1 MKNVGI
7 VCEGPTDYILLQS
20 VTDYVLGNNNH
31 YKLLQPEPNL
41 MGEYGN
47 GWKGVWKW
55 CADNALIKG
64 QIMKE
69 IEPRLD
75 FLILPLFKHVRMRN
89 VREKG
94 CRNNDVCVQHDF
106 HFSFPHAWKR

>member
-75 FLILPLFKHVRMRN
+75 FLIVQMDGDVSRKERISHCWCDSNVCALKGTQNPLNCDSV
-89 VREKG
+89 
-94 CRNNDVCVQHDF
+94 
-106 HFSFPHAWKR
+106 